1 MTKETIKNFEIRE
14 VTVSDADGIQIISQA
29 DLGYECTVSFVEGKI
44 QSLDKN
50 REQVF
55 VACKDEVVLGYIH
68 VEKYD
73 TLYFE
78 TMCNV
83 LGLAVRKDSQK
94 MGIGKALLLAGE
106 TWAKQNEIK
115 YMRVNSG
122 ITRVEAH
129 KFYTHMGYESEKK
142 QLRFIKQI

>member
-1 MTKETIKNFEIRE
+1 MINFEIRE
-14 VTVSDADGIQIISQA
+14 IEPSDAGGIQSICEKG
-29 DLGYECTVSFVEGKI
+29 LGYDCSLSLVEEKI
-44 QSLDKN
+44 KSLDKK

-55 VACKDEVVLGYIH
+55 VAAVNGSIGGFIH

-83 LGLAVRKDSQK
+83 LGLAVAKDFQK
-94 MGIGKALLLAGE
+94 MGLGKNLLTAGE
-106 TWAKQNEIK
+106 NWAKQNGIK
-115 YMRVNSG
+115 CMRVNSG

-129 KFYTHMGYESEKK
+129 KFYRHLGYESEKE
-142 QLRFIKQI
+142 QLRFIKHI

>member
-1 MTKETIKNFEIRE
+1 MENLKIKEIQL
-14 VTVSDADGIQIISQA
+14 SDAAGIQQISQE
-29 DLGYECTVSFVEGKI
+29 DLGYECSLSLVEEKI
-44 QSLDKN
+44 KSLNTN

-55 VACKDEVVLGYIH
+55 VACKDNIVSGYIH

-83 LGLAVRKDSQK
+83 LGLAVKKEFQK
-94 MGIGKALLLAGE
+94 MGIGKQLLSAGE
-106 TWAKQNEIK
+106 NWAKENGIK

-122 ITRVEAH
+122 ISRVEAH
-129 KFYTHMGYESEKK
+129 QFYKHMGYESEKE
-142 QLRFIKQI
+142 QLRFIKKI

>member
-1 MTKETIKNFEIRE
+1 MDNFEIRE
-14 VTVSDADGIQIISQA
+14 INLSDANGIQLISEE
-29 DLGYECTVSFVEGKI
+29 DLGYECTVSLVEEKI
-44 QSLDKN
+44 KFLNKN

-55 VACKDEVVLGYIH
+55 VACENGLVTGYVH

-83 LGLAVRKDSQK
+83 LGLAVKKEFQK
-94 MGIGKALLLAGE
+94 NGIGKKLLLAGE
-106 TWAKQNEIK
+106 NWAKENGIK

-129 KFYTHMGYESEKK
+129 EFYKHMGYESEKE
-142 QLRFIKQI
+142 QLRFIKKI

>member
-1 MTKETIKNFEIRE
+1 MNNLEIRE
-14 VTVSDADGIQIISQA
+14 INPSDAGGIRSVSENA
-29 DLGYECTVSFVEGKI
+29 LGYECPLSLVEDKI
-44 QSLDKN
+44 KSLDKK

-55 VACKDEVVLGYIH
+55 VTVFNGNIVGFIH

-83 LGLAVRKDSQK
+83 LGLAVANDFQK
-94 MGIGKALLLAGE
+94 TGIGKNLLTAGE
-106 TWAKQNEIK
+106 NWAKENGIK

-122 ITRVEAH
+122 ISRVEAH
-129 KFYTHMGYESEKK
+129 KFYRHMGYESEKE
-142 QLRFIKQI
+142 QLRFIKHI

>member
-1 MTKETIKNFEIRE
+1 MNNLEIRE
-14 VTVSDADGIQIISQA
+14 INPSDAGEIQSISEK
-29 DLGYECTVSFVEGKI
+29 DLGYECPLSLVGDKI
-44 QSLDKN
+44 KSLDKK

-55 VACKDEVVLGYIH
+55 VAVLNGNIVGFIH

-83 LGLAVRKDSQK
+83 LGLAVAKNFQK
-94 MGIGKALLLAGE
+94 MGIGKNLLAAGE
-106 TWAKQNEIK
+106 NWAKENGIK

-122 ITRVEAH
+122 ISRVEAH
-129 KFYTHMGYESEKK
+129 KFYRHMGYESEKE
-142 QLRFIKQI
+142 QLRFIKKI

>member
-1 MTKETIKNFEIRE
+1 MTEIEIRKINF
-14 VTVSDADGIQIISQA
+14 SDAMEIQKISQE
-29 DLGYECTVSFVEGKI
+29 DLGYECSLSLVDNKI
-44 QSLDKN
+44 NSLDSK

-55 VACKDEVVLGYIH
+55 VACKDGTVAGYIH

-83 LGLAVRKDSQK
+83 LGLAVKKDFQK
-94 MGIGKALLLAGE
+94 MGIGKALVLAGE
-106 TWAKQNEIK
+106 NWAKENGIN

-122 ITRVEAH
+122 ISRVAAH
-129 KFYTHMGYESEKK
+129 KFYQHLGYKSEKE

>member
-1 MTKETIKNFEIRE
+1 MEYFEIRE
-14 VTVSDADGIQIISQA
+14 INVSDAIGIQSISQE
-29 DLGYECTVSFVEGKI
+29 DLGYECTLSLVNEKI
-44 QSLDKN
+44 QSLNKN

-55 VACKDEVVLGYIH
+55 VACKSGLITGYIH

-83 LGLAVRKDSQK
+83 LGLAVKKEYQK
-94 MGIGKALLLAGE
+94 KGIGKRLLTAAE
-106 TWAKQNEIK
+106 NWARENGIK
-115 YMRVNSG
+115 FMRVNSG

-129 KFYTHMGYESEKK
+129 KFYMHMGYESEKE
-142 QLRFIKQI
+142 QLRFIKKL

>member
-1 MTKETIKNFEIRE
+1 MNNLEIRE
-14 VTVSDADGIQIISQA
+14 INPSDAGGIQSISEN
-29 DLGYECTVSFVEGKI
+29 DLGYECPLSLVEDKI
-44 QSLDKN
+44 KSLDKK

-55 VACKDEVVLGYIH
+55 VAVLNGNIVGFIH

-83 LGLAVRKDSQK
+83 LGLAVAKDFQK
-94 MGIGKALLLAGE
+94 TGIGKNLLTAGE
-106 TWAKQNEIK
+106 NWAKQNGIK
-115 YMRVNSG
+115 CMRVNSG

-129 KFYTHMGYESEKK
+129 KFYRHLGYNSEKE
-142 QLRFIKQI
+142 QLRFIKHI

>member
-1 MTKETIKNFEIRE
+1 MTEIKIRKINL
-14 VTVSDADGIQIISQA
+14 SDAMEIQKISLE
-29 DLGYECTVSFVEGKI
+29 DLGYECSLSLVEEKI
-44 QSLDKN
+44 KALDKT

-55 VACKDEVVLGYIH
+55 VACKDKVVAGYIH

-83 LGLAVRKDSQK
+83 LGLAVKKDFQK
-94 MGIGKALLLAGE
+94 MGIGKALVLAGE
-106 TWAKQNEIK
+106 NWAKENGIN

-122 ITRVEAH
+122 ITRVAAH
-129 KFYTHMGYESEKK
+129 NFYQHLGYESEKE
-142 QLRFIKQI
+142 QLRFIKKI

>member
-1 MTKETIKNFEIRE
+1 MTEIKIRKINL
-14 VTVSDADGIQIISQA
+14 SDAMEIQKISLE
-29 DLGYECTVSFVEGKI
+29 DLGYECSLSLVENKI
-44 QSLDKN
+44 NSLDEN

-55 VACKDEVVLGYIH
+55 VACKDGTVAGYIH

-73 TLYFE
+73 TLYFV

-83 LGLAVRKDSQK
+83 LGLAVKKDFQK
-94 MGIGKALLLAGE
+94 MGIGKALVLAGE
-106 TWAKQNEIK
+106 NWAKENGIN

-122 ITRVEAH
+122 ISRVAAH
-129 KFYTHMGYESEKK
+129 KFYQHLGYKSEKE

>member
-1 MTKETIKNFEIRE
+1 MTEIEIRKINL
-14 VTVSDADGIQIISQA
+14 SDAMEIQKISRE
-29 DLGYECTVSFVEGKI
+29 DLGYECSLSLVEKKI
-44 QSLDKN
+44 NSLDEN

-55 VACKDEVVLGYIH
+55 VACRDGAVAGFIH

-83 LGLAVRKDSQK
+83 LGLAVKKEFQK
-94 MGIGKALLLAGE
+94 NGIGKKLLLAGE
-106 TWAKQNEIK
+106 NWARENGIK

-122 ITRVEAH
+122 IGRVEAH
-129 KFYTHMGYESEKK
+129 KFYKHMGYESEKE
-142 QLRFIKQI
+142 QLRFIKKI

>member
-1 MTKETIKNFEIRE
+1 MINFEIRE
-14 VTVSDADGIQIISQA
+14 INISDAGGIQSISEN
-29 DLGYECTVSFVEGKI
+29 DLGYECPLSLVEDKI
-44 QSLDKN
+44 KSLDKK

-55 VACKDEVVLGYIH
+55 VAVVNGSIGGFIH

-83 LGLAVRKDSQK
+83 LGLAVAKDFQK
-94 MGIGKALLLAGE
+94 MGLGKNLLTAGE
-106 TWAKQNEIK
+106 NWAKQNGIK
-115 YMRVNSG
+115 CMRVNSG

-129 KFYTHMGYESEKK
+129 KFYRHLGYESSKE
-142 QLRFIKQI
+142 QLRFIKHIYFV

>member
-1 MTKETIKNFEIRE
+1 MTE
-14 VTVSDADGIQIISQA
+14 IQIRKINLSDTMEIQHISQEE
-29 DLGYECTVSFVEGKI
+29 LGYNCSLSLVENKI
-44 QSLDKN
+44 NSLDEN

-55 VACKDEVVLGYIH
+55 VACKDGTVAGYIH

-83 LGLAVRKDSQK
+83 LGLAVKKDFQK
-94 MGIGKALLLAGE
+94 MGIGKALVLAGE
-106 TWAKQNEIK
+106 NWAKENGIN

-122 ITRVEAH
+122 ISRVAAH
-129 KFYTHMGYESEKK
+129 NFYQHLGYESEKE
-142 QLRFIKQI
+142 QLRFIKKI

>member
-1 MTKETIKNFEIRE
+1 MTEIEIRKINP
-14 VTVSDADGIQIISQA
+14 SDAMEIQQISRE
-29 DLGYECTVSFVEGKI
+29 DLGYECSLSLVEKKI
-44 QSLDKN
+44 NSLDEN

-55 VACKDEVVLGYIH
+55 VACKDGTVAGYIH

-73 TLYFE
+73 ILYFE

-83 LGLAVRKDSQK
+83 LGLAVKKDFQK
-94 MGIGKALLLAGE
+94 MGIGKALVLAGE
-106 TWAKQNEIK
+106 NWAKENGIN

-122 ITRVEAH
+122 ISRVAAH
-129 KFYTHMGYESEKK
+129 KFYQHLGYKSEKE

>member
-1 MTKETIKNFEIRE
+1 MEDLKIKEIQLSN
-14 VTVSDADGIQIISQA
+14 AAGIQQISQE
-29 DLGYECTVSFVEGKI
+29 DLGYECSLSLVEEKI
-44 QSLDKN
+44 KSLNTN

-55 VACKDEVVLGYIH
+55 VVCKDNIVAGYIH

-83 LGLAVRKDSQK
+83 LGLAVKKEFQK
-94 MGIGKALLLAGE
+94 MGIGKQLLSAGE
-106 TWAKQNEIK
+106 NWAKENGIK

-122 ITRVEAH
+122 ISRVEAH
-129 KFYTHMGYESEKK
+129 QFYKHMGYESEKE
-142 QLRFIKQI
+142 QLRFIKKI

>member
-1 MTKETIKNFEIRE
+1 MINFEIRE
-14 VTVSDADGIQIISQA
+14 IEPSDAGGIQSICEK
-29 DLGYECTVSFVEGKI
+29 DLGYECSLSLVEDKI
-44 QSLDKN
+44 KSLDKK

-55 VACKDEVVLGYIH
+55 VAAINGSIGGFIH

-83 LGLAVRKDSQK
+83 LGLAVAKDFQK
-94 MGIGKALLLAGE
+94 MGLGKNLLTAGE
-106 TWAKQNEIK
+106 NWAKQNGIK
-115 YMRVNSG
+115 CMRVNSG

-129 KFYTHMGYESEKK
+129 KFYRHLGYESEKE
-142 QLRFIKQI
+142 QLRFIKHI

>member
-1 MTKETIKNFEIRE
+1 MTEIEIRKINL
-14 VTVSDADGIQIISQA
+14 SDAMEIQKISQE
-29 DLGYECTVSFVEGKI
+29 DLGYECSLSLVENKI
-44 QSLDKN
+44 NSLDSK

-55 VACKDEVVLGYIH
+55 VACKDGTVAGYIH

-73 TLYFE
+73 TLYFV

-83 LGLAVRKDSQK
+83 LGLAVKKDFQK
-94 MGIGKALLLAGE
+94 MGIGKALVLAGE
-106 TWAKQNEIK
+106 NWAKENGIN

-122 ITRVEAH
+122 ISRVAAH
-129 KFYTHMGYESEKK
+129 KFYQHLGYKSEKE

>member
-1 MTKETIKNFEIRE
+1 MNNLEIRE
-14 VTVSDADGIQIISQA
+14 INLSDAGGIRSVSENA
-29 DLGYECTVSFVEGKI
+29 LGYECPLSLVEDKI
-44 QSLDKN
+44 KSLDKK

-55 VACKDEVVLGYIH
+55 VAVLNGNIVGFIH

-83 LGLAVRKDSQK
+83 LGLAVAKDFQK
-94 MGIGKALLLAGE
+94 TGIGKSLLTAGE
-106 TWAKQNEIK
+106 NWAKENGIK

-122 ITRVEAH
+122 ISRVEAH
-129 KFYTHMGYESEKK
+129 KFYRHMGYESEKE
-142 QLRFIKQI
+142 QLRFIKHI

>member
-1 MTKETIKNFEIRE
+1 MNDFEIRE
-14 VTVSDADGIQIISQA
+14 INISDANGIQSISKEE
-29 DLGYECTVSFVEGKI
+29 LGYECTVSLVEEKI
-44 QSLDKN
+44 KALNKN

-55 VACKDEVVLGYIH
+55 VACKNGIVAGYVH

-83 LGLAVRKDSQK
+83 LGLAVKKEFQK
-94 MGIGKALLLAGE
+94 NGIGKKLLLTGE
-106 TWAKQNEIK
+106 NWGKENGIK

-122 ITRVEAH
+122 MTRVEAH
-129 KFYTHMGYESEKK
+129 SFYKHLGYESEKE
-142 QLRFIKQI
+142 QLRFIKKI

>member
-1 MTKETIKNFEIRE
+1 MEDLKIKEIQL
-14 VTVSDADGIQIISQA
+14 SDAAGIQQISQE
-29 DLGYECTVSFVEGKI
+29 DLGYECSLSLVEEKI
-44 QSLDKN
+44 KSLNTN

-55 VACKDEVVLGYIH
+55 VACKDNIVSGYIH

-83 LGLAVRKDSQK
+83 LGLAVKKEFQK
-94 MGIGKALLLAGE
+94 MGIGKQLLSAGE
-106 TWAKQNEIK
+106 NWAKENGIK

-122 ITRVEAH
+122 ISRVEAH
-129 KFYTHMGYESEKK
+129 QFYKHMGYESEKE
-142 QLRFIKQI
+142 QLRFIKKI